1 MARLGCCDGSKT
13 PVISQH
19 KGVHGMTFAR
29 LLASLQRMNCGFSRV
44 LYMYIARLFAARV
57 SILALPLLVSSCI
70 GQEPAK
76 APATPETSVN
86 ATLPVNWIYGAYLP
100 KDVPIVP
107 LTGEERFK
115 LYLRQTYTT
124 PGIYVK
130 TGFFAIHDQIK
141 ETEPD
146 WGDGASGFAKRV
158 GSLQAGNI
166 IQNSLAALGNAVVGF
181 EPRYDRCRCEGGWPR
196 IRHAV
201 VRNFITYG
209 GADDKGIR
217 PQIMSYAAA
226 FGAGVTVASWEPNY
240 PSVLTKGYQ
249 SVVTQAWVGVVVDA
263 LAEFAPDVK
272 RMLHKKK
279 ADDK

>member
-1 MARLGCCDGSKT
+1 MF
-13 PVISQH
+13 
-19 KGVHGMTFAR
+19 GVHETSFAR
-29 LLASLQRMNCGFSRV
+29 LFGSLLRINCCFSRG
-44 LYMYIARLFAARV
+44 LYTARLIAACVR
-57 SILALPLLVSSCI
+57 ILALLLLPSTCI
-70 GQEPAK
+70 GQAPAGVPQ
-76 APATPETSVN
+76 APATSVN
-86 ATLPVNWIYGAYLP
+86 TTLPVNWIYGAYLP
-100 KDVPIVP
+100 KDAPIQP
-107 LTGEERFK
+107 LTGDERFK

-130 TGFFAIHDQIK
+130 TAFFAIHDQVK
-141 ETEPD
+141 DTEPD
-146 WGDGASGFAKRV
+146 WGDGASGFAKRL

-166 IQNSLAALGNAVVGF
+166 IQNSLTALGNAAVGF
-181 EPRYDRCRCEGGWPR
+181 EPRYDRCRCEGAWPR

-209 GADDKGIR
+209 GADDKAIR

-226 FGAGVTVASWEPNY
+226 FGAGVTVASWEPNS
-240 PSVLTKGYQ
+240 PSVLPRGYQ

-272 RMLHKKK
+272 RMLHKNK

>member
-1 MARLGCCDGSKT
+1 M
-13 PVISQH
+13 PN
-19 KGVHGMTFAR
+19 VHGMTFAR
-29 LLASLQRMNCGFSRV
+29 LFASLQRTNCCFSRG
-44 LYMYIARLFAARV
+44 LYTARLLAARV
-57 SILALPLLVSSCI
+57 SILALLLLVPSCTA
-70 GQEPAK
+70 QEPAK
-76 APATPETSVN
+76 APASPVTTVN
-86 ATLPVNWIYGAYLP
+86 TTLPVNWIYGAYVP
-100 KDVPIVP
+100 KDVPMVP

-141 ETEPD
+141 KTEPD
-146 WGDGASGFAKRV
+146 WGGGASGFGKRL
-158 GSLQAGNI
+158 GSLQGGNI
-166 IQNSLAALGNAVVGF
+166 IQNSLTALGNAAVGF

-209 GADDKGIR
+209 GADDHGIR

-263 LAEFAPDVK
+263 LAEFAPDIK
-272 RMLHKKK
+272 RMFNKNK

>member
-1 MARLGCCDGSKT
+1 MPSGQGMRFAQVLESIEKMNRCYWR
-13 PVISQH
+13 
-19 KGVHGMTFAR
+19 GVCPKR
-29 LLASLQRMNCGFSRV
+29 LLAASTSV
-44 LYMYIARLFAARV
+44 
-57 SILALPLLVSSCI
+57 LALLLLVPSC
-70 GQEPAK
+70 GAQEP
-76 APATPETSVN
+76 PAGVETHATSVN
-86 ATLPVNWIYGAYLP
+86 TTLPVNWVYGAYIP
-100 KDVPIVP
+100 KDAPIVP
-107 LTGEERFK
+107 LTGKERFK

-130 TGFFAIHDQIK
+130 TGFFAIHDQVK
-141 ETEPD
+141 ETEPE
-146 WGDGASGFAKRV
+146 WGDGISGFGKRV

-166 IQNSLAALGNAVVGF
+166 IQNSLTALGNAAVGF
-181 EPRYDRCRCEGGWPR
+181 EPRYDRCRCAGAWPR

-209 GADDKGIR
+209 GADDKAIR

-240 PSVLTKGYQ
+240 PSVLPKGYQ

-263 LAEFAPDVK
+263 LAEFAPDIK
-272 RMLHKKK
+272 RMLHKNK